1 MSTTPRT
8 DARELA
14 ISIQNEDSCCA
25 IYVKIDG
32 KEYEGGLVDS
42 DFARKLECENAALRA
57 IIDATLRA
65 LPVCNVR
72 THTPDSIA
80 ERVADSV
87 KAHAD
92 ELADNEQLRKD
103 KARLDWLLCEGTREI
118 ITPTTRAKKIVL
130 AYVKDEAESYRAAID
145 AAMEAGI

>member
-8 DARELA
+8 DAAVQLSVA
-14 ISIQNEDSCCA
+14 PGHNIVCPN
-25 IYVKIDG
+25 
-32 KEYEGGLVDS
+32 
-42 DFARKLECENAALRA
+42 FARQLERENAELRA

-65 LPVCNVR
+65 LPVGNVR
-72 THTPDSIA
+72 THTPDSIP
-80 ERVADSV
+80 ERVGDLV

-92 ELADNEQLRKD
+92 ELADSEQLRAD

-118 ITPTTRAKKIVL
+118 VTPYSRSKKIVL

-145 AAMEAGI
+145 AAMEAKP